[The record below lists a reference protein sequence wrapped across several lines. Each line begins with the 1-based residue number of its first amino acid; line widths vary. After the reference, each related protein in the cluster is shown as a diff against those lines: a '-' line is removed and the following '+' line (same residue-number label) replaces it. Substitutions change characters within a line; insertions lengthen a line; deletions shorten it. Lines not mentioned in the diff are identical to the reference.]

1 MNILFFLTPK
11 SEVAYINCDD
21 TLSEALEKME
31 SHHYAAVPLLN
42 HQGKYMGTL
51 TEGDLLW
58 GLKSLYDSQKDTRR
72 IRITE
77 IPRRQDNQPV
87 LADAA
92 MEDLVLVEPED
103 FTLTAEMISEVFA
116 DSAVPDA
123 AVMQIQNH
131 FTEEFSDKPPVV
143 KNLVNEKA
151 IEKNNKEKKEIR
163 LLEEVATLKQELQD
177 TRQEN
182 EEKTEQIETL
192 VKMEAPVD
200 PEEAKNWAEVFLRMK
215 PDKAEQVK
223 FETIDGQKY
232 LMIPMEEHEHINLN
246 GVEK

>member
-92 MEDLVLVEPED
+92 MEDLLEKVINQNFVPVLDDHRCFIGIITRKDVIRYLCKKQQPY
-103 FTLTAEMISEVFA
+103 TLSE
-116 DSAVPDA
+116 
-123 AVMQIQNH
+123 
-131 FTEEFSDKPPVV
+131 K
-143 KNLVNEKA
+143 L
-151 IEKNNKEKKEIR
+151 
-163 LLEEVATLKQELQD
+163 
-177 TRQEN
+177 
-182 EEKTEQIETL
+182 
-192 VKMEAPVD
+192 
-200 PEEAKNWAEVFLRMK
+200 
-215 PDKAEQVK
+215 
-223 FETIDGQKY
+223 
-232 LMIPMEEHEHINLN
+232 
-246 GVEK
+246 